1 MRSVVGER
9 TVAAGD
15 VLLMALPF
23 HTPKGHEQEGK
34 RPVIVVGCPSGT
46 LRYPTLI
53 VVPLTTQVGRW
64 ARQNPTMYPSLSP
77 GEGGL
82 PRSSVALLDQLRSI
96 DVRRIEGYLG
106 TLRQDTLNRIRAGIM
121 RLFEP

>member
-1 MRSVVGER
+1 MVGER
-9 TVAAGD
+9 TVGAGD

-46 LRYPTLI
+46 LRHPTLI
-53 VVPLTTQVGRW
+53 VVPLTTQAGRW
-64 ARQNPTMYPSLSP
+64 ACENPTLYPSLSS

-96 DVRRIEGYLG
+96 DVRRTEGYLG

-121 RLFEP
+121 RLFEL